1 MDTAS
6 SASYLDLHFEF
17 DNDGLLRTKLYD
29 KRDDLNFPIV
39 NFPFICRNIPTAP
52 TYEYTCI
59 CLSWS
64 DIPEVEVPIMI
75 SLIDRGLL
83 LTRKLLNQR
92 FLVVKL
98 KSSIRKFYGH
108 RHDLVKRYRVS
119 VSQVTTDMFP
129 FA

>member
-6 SASYLDLHFEF
+6 TASYLDLHFEF
-17 DNDGLLRTKLYD
+17 ENDGLLRTKLYD

-52 TYEYTCI
+52 TYEYI

-64 DIPEVEVPIMI
+64 DIPELEIPIMI
-75 SLIDRGLL
+75 SLIYRGLL

-98 KSSIRKFYGH
+98 KSSIRKLYGH
-108 RHDLVKRYRVS
+108 RHDLVNRYGVS
-119 VSQVTTDMFP
+119 VSQVTTDMFH